1 MMPLNGLKMI
11 IMNSEQIFVKQLE
24 RYLNLELNDFDRK
37 RIGEYL
43 IEFRDSLPVKNVF
56 VDSVKIVKE
65 RLLPC
70 SDSVLMKEGRD
81 ICEEFGVD
89 FALFLKPKN
98 KKSTNE
104 ITAVRRLFCE
114 RVKAN
119 YQCTNNKLIEFFR
132 VDHATISFY
141 TNGFSKKKTA

>member
-1 MMPLNGLKMI
+1 MDNKDLFLK
-11 IMNSEQIFVKQLE
+11 KLE
-24 RYLNLELNDFDRK
+24 TYLDLKFNDFDRK

-56 VDSVKIVKE
+56 KE

-70 SDSVLMKEGRD
+70 PDSVLMKEGRD

-104 ITAVRRLFCE
+104 ITTVRRLFCE

-132 VDHATISFY
+132 VNHATISFY

>member
-43 IEFRDSLPVKNVF
+43 IEFRDSLPGKNVF
-56 VDSVKIVKE
+56 ME

-104 ITAVRRLFCE
+104 ITTVRRLFCE

-132 VDHATISFY
+132 VNHATISFY
-141 TNGFSKKKTA
+141 TNGYSKKKTA